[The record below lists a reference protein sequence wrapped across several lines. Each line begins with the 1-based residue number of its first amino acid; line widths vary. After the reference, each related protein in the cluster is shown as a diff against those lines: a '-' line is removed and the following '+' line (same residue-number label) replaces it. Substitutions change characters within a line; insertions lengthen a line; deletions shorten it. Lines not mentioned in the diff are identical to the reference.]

1 MHYLSSLS
9 CLCYNSLA
17 MSLTVNEVRHIANLA
32 RLRLTPEEENL
43 YADQLSSILDFA
55 ARLLEVDTA
64 QIPPTATVFP
74 LRAPLRPDIPRPCLP
89 REKILSNAPESEAG
103 MFRVPPVLE

>member
-1 MHYLSSLS
+1 
-9 CLCYNSLA
+9 
-17 MSLTVNEVRHIANLA
+17 MSLTVDEVRHIATLA
-32 RLRLTPEEENL
+32 RLQLTPEEERR
-43 YADQLSSILDFA
+43 YAQQLSSILESA

-64 QIPPTATVFP
+64 QIPPTATVLP
-74 LRAPLRPDIPRPCLP
+74 LRAPLRPDLPRPCPP

>member
-1 MHYLSSLS
+1 
-9 CLCYNSLA
+9 
-17 MSLTVNEVRHIANLA
+17 MSLTVDEVRRIANLA
-32 RLRLTPEEENL
+32 RLQLTPEEERR
-43 YADQLSSILDFA
+43 YAQQLSSILEYA

-64 QIPPTATVFP
+64 QIPPTATVLP
-74 LRAPLRPDIPRPCLP
+74 LRAPLRSDIPRPCPP

>member
-1 MHYLSSLS
+1 
-9 CLCYNSLA
+9 
-17 MSLTVNEVRHIANLA
+17 MSLTVEEVRHIADLA
-32 RLRLTPEEENL
+32 RLQLTPEEERR
-43 YADQLSSILDFA
+43 YAGQLSSILEYA

-64 QIPPTATVFP
+64 QIPPTATVLP
-74 LRAPLRPDIPRPCLP
+74 LRAPLRPDIPRPCPP